1 MAKKLNIPKTNVSSK
16 ADLITIMQNGVQ
28 KSITKASLLKHL
40 EDSLTNVSA
49 EISSVKKQLSK
60 KTINKDNP
68 SFSKAIS
75 AGEPLK
81 DKDLTTKSYVDNSI
95 FNVVKN
101 DGSTKLLKTLS
112 YKNSPNSFRDNDVV
126 TKKFVD
132 NSLKATLKE
141 KFWFKWLSSIFC
153 RRQFCYSN

>member
-16 ADLITIMQNGVQ
+16 ADLITIIQNGVQ

-101 DGSTKLLKTLS
+101 DGSTKLLKTLKS
-112 YKNSPNSFRDNDVV
+112 HENGPQRAPPKSCSGHPPKRGARN
-126 TKKFVD
+126 K
-132 NSLKATLKE
+132 LL
-141 KFWFKWLSSIFC
+141 
-153 RRQFCYSN
+153 